1 MYYIFY
7 RYYIIDIILYIYIYI
22 CVTYYSFIHY
32 LYYILFLD
40 ICIYIYYYIIL
51 YYIVLYYI
59 VLYYIIL
66 YYVILYNMILYYIIS
81 DYIISYFITIYYSR
95 CIILCVCVTLQDG
108 TCWPIYGFVLMV
120 SLFLAFLYF
129 LIYWLSDPFL
139 SCPMQIIQLL
149 RSQSIRQ
156 VVFGRCVIIP
166 ILKDLR
172 IGLSD
177 SPQDLF
183 WSLENTLP
191 RMIFLALPYRSIARI
206 SPRTTG
212 QAS

>member
-1 MYYIFY
+1 M
-7 RYYIIDIILYIYIYI
+7 
-22 CVTYYSFIHY
+22 
-32 LYYILFLD
+32 
-40 ICIYIYYYIIL
+40 YYIIL
-51 YYIVLYYI
+51 YCIMLYYI
-59 VLYYIIL
+59 IWYYIIL
-66 YYVILYNMILYYIIS
+66 YQITLYHILLQYIIVVVLYY
-81 DYIISYFITIYYSR
+81 
-95 CIILCVCVTLQDG
+95 VCVTLQDG